1 MSELHQEYAEGLDA
15 LGPRGLVFYKFF
27 SMISVKV
34 REEEA
39 VLKFGPN
46 MTCTHSEVGNAERI
60 RAYVKEQKEWIR
72 TQGRNAPIREMMTR
86 MWWVLQKMID
96 YGMWSIPDQKY
107 IVYWYDTCT
116 EQLTTP

>member
-27 SMISVKV
+27 SMVSVKI

-39 VLKFGPN
+39 LLKFGPN
-46 MTCTHSEVGNAERI
+46 LTCTYPNVENAERLRI
-60 RAYVKEQKEWIR
+60 YVKEQKEWIR
-72 TQGRNAPIREMMTR
+72 VQGRNATSRDMISR
-86 MWWVLQKMID
+86 MWWLLQKMID
-96 YGMWSIPDQKY
+96 YGMWSIQDQKY

-116 EQLTTP
+116 EQFTSP